1 MTTTL
6 NFDTGL
12 FGRLRRDCGPAWDAY
27 VGHAFVRQ
35 LGAGTLPRAAFEHFL
50 RQDYLFLIHFA
61 RAYALAGAKAA
72 SLADLRAAAQSVTNI
87 VDIEMP
93 LHVAYCRDWGISEA
107 EMEAE
112 PEAMETIAYTRFV
125 LDRGHAGDRLDLDVA
140 LAPCVVGYAEA
151 VARLLAD
158 PTTKRDANP
167 YAAWMDA
174 YAGDEYRAWVSGC
187 IAKLDAL
194 GATKGADARYQELLA
209 TFRAATM
216 LETAFWDMSLRA
228 GFATT

>member
-1 MTTTL
+1 MNDIL
-6 NFDTGL
+6 PLEQGL
-12 FGRLRRDCGPAWDAY
+12 FGRLRRDCGQAWDAY
-27 VGHAFVRQ
+27 VAHPFVRQ
-35 LGAGTLPRAAFEHFL
+35 LGVGTLPRAAFAHFL

-72 SLADLRAAAQSVTNI
+72 TLADLRDAARSVSNI

-112 PEAMETIAYTRFV
+112 PEAMETVAYTRFV
-125 LDRGHAGDRLDLDVA
+125 LDRGYAGDLLDLEVA

-158 PTTKRDANP
+158 PATIRDGNP
-167 YAAWMDA
+167 YSLWMKA
-174 YAGDEYRAWVSGC
+174 YAGVDYRGWVAGC
-187 IAKLDAL
+187 IDKLNRR
-194 GATKGADARYQELLA
+194 GAANGADARYPQLLA

-216 LETAFWDMSLRA
+216 LETAFWDMGLRA
-228 GFATT
+228 GL